1 MGRIPASSW
10 IILKGGGRMMRRR
23 YTVEYMI
30 GLLLEMDVKLSQ
42 SKNIEIKEMLANN
55 LLVVYTSAVKN
66 GRRKKS

>member
-1 MGRIPASSW
+1 
-10 IILKGGGRMMRRR
+10 MMRRR

>member
-1 MGRIPASSW
+1 MG
-10 IILKGGGRMMRRR
+10 GGGRMSRRR
-23 YTVEYMI
+23 YTAEYMI

-66 GRRKKS
+66 GRCKKS